1 MKLNA
6 INKCLPSKF
15 LDAKV
20 LQVISF
26 ELPTSFIFDKVFLNR
41 GISGWINYKY
51 FYIMSTAIFWVSI
64 TPQWS
69 S

>member
-6 INKCLPSKF
+6 TNKCLPSKF

-26 ELPTSFIFDKVFLNR
+26 ELPTSFIFDEVFWNR
-41 GISGWINYKY
+41 GIS
-51 FYIMSTAIFWVSI
+51 V
-64 TPQWS
+64 
-69 S
+69 